1 MVERGRKEKM
11 DKITLINDDVIKGLQ
26 KLESETVD
34 LIIADPPYNLSKN
47 YVSSKDNLSF
57 EDYIAFTTNWLKE
70 SVRVLKP
77 GGTIYVFMGMQMIS
91 YLFTLLEDEFELSFS
106 SWITWHYTQGVGKK
120 RGWSSRHDDILMFTK
135 GDNYIFNLD
144 EVRVPQKF
152 YRSINNMRGA
162 NPGNVWTFSHV
173 HYSQNNR
180 SKQHPTQKPEGL
192 IERMVLASSNVGDV
206 VLDPFSGS
214 GTTMRVVQQTDRIGI
229 GIELERIYIDETYE
243 RLKKDFI
250 GFDSIDERMLRIP
263 NDLNDS
269 IVRLNYLKNHL
280 TWFLS
285 RHQSNLEEV
294 ITNYIEKYSLKL
306 SFEEIEF
313 LTQLIKNKKLKI
325 SKHVMKILE

>member
-1 MVERGRKEKM
+1 M
-11 DKITLINDDVIKGLQ
+11 N
-26 KLESETVD
+26 
-34 LIIADPPYNLSKN
+34 
-47 YVSSKDNLSF
+47 
-57 EDYIAFTTNWLKE
+57 
-70 SVRVLKP
+70 
-77 GGTIYVFMGMQMIS
+77 
-91 YLFTLLEDEFELSFS
+91 LFTLLEDEFELSFS

-214 GTTMRVVQQTDRIGI
+214 GTTMIVVQQTDRIGI
-229 GIELERIYIDETYE
+229 GIELEKIYIDETYE

-250 GFDSIDERMLRIP
+250 GFDSIDERMLRVP

-285 RHQSNLEEV
+285 RHQSNLAEV

-306 SFEEIEF
+306 SFEEIEY

-325 SKHVMKILE
+325 SKHAMKILE